1 MVKKSFIQSIA
12 DKNAKVN
19 TLCEYLGTLRTE
31 CIRTYQSV
39 DAVNTHNFGEMH
51 EIYTQISELNDKLNR
66 LLSDYVLS
74 DNTTCNQNYECA
86 RSLVLDVDKKGNHK
100 GAFVEF
106 MNGALEANSKYYLF
120 YSSSELSSYV
130 TRMYNE
136 YLSTLDSVR
145 KERGKREKLADRK
158 ARLLA
163 ELAALEEEENK

>member
-39 DAVNTHNFGEMH
+39 DAANTHNFSEMH
-51 EIYTQISELNDKLNR
+51 EIYTQISELSDKLNR

-74 DNTTCNQNYECA
+74 DSTTRN
-86 RSLVLDVDKKGNHK
+86 
-100 GAFVEF
+100 
-106 MNGALEANSKYYLF
+106 
-120 YSSSELSSYV
+120 V

-163 ELAALEEEENK
+163 ELAALEEEESK